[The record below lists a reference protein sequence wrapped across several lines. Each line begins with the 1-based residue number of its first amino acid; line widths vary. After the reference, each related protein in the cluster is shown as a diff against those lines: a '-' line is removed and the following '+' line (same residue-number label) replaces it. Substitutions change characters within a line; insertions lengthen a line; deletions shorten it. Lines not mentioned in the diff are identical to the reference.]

1 MKTFQKIITVLLVG
15 ITLQGYAGEM
25 VDKRLS
31 AEDVNSVSIENLSG
45 DVTIIGWDKKEV
57 TVNGELDKNAE
68 RFIFEK
74 QGSNIKIKVV
84 MPHNNN
90 HGWHGGGSTLTIKMP
105 KDSRMNFSG
114 VSTDIIVDNLSSST
128 EVNTVSGDIKAT
140 NLKKHVELSTVSGSI
155 KSQNLSGK
163 IRLSSVSGDIKDN
176 NSQGRLILKV
186 VSGEIESR
194 SQANEVFVNN
204 VSGDIELALDKVDE
218 FEVSTV
224 SGEVKS
230 KLTLNDSGV
239 VKLSSI
245 SGDIDMRFQSSVQ
258 ANFRLNASAGGDLE
272 NELTSDRAKSAKYG
286 PSSKLYFQTGNG
298 SASFKANTV
307 SGTIKLSSQ

>member
-1 MKTFQKIITVLLVG
+1 MNTLKKITIVLLAS
-15 ITLQGYAGEM
+15 ITLQAYAGEM
-25 VDKRLS
+25 VDKSMS
-31 AEDVNSVSIENLSG
+31 AKGVNNVSIENLRG

-57 TVNGELDKNAE
+57 SVKGELDDKAE
-68 RFIFEK
+68 RFVFEK
-74 QGSNIKIKVV
+74 QGSTIKIKVE

-90 HGWHGGGSTLTIKMP
+90 HGWHRGGSTLTVKIP

-114 VSTDIIVDNLSSST
+114 VSTDVILSNLTSSS
-128 EVNTVSGDIKAT
+128 EVHTVSGDIKAT
-140 NLKKHVELSTVSGSI
+140 DLKKHVELSTVSGSVN
-155 KSQNLSGK
+155 SQNLSGK

-186 VSGEIESR
+186 VSGDIESK
-194 SQANEVFVNN
+194 SQASEVFVNN
-204 VSGDIELALDKVDE
+204 VSGGIELELDKVDE

-224 SGEVKS
+224 SGDVNS

-239 VKLSSI
+239 AKLSSI
-245 SGDIDMRFQSSVQ
+245 SGDIDIRFQSKVQ

-272 NELTSDRAKSAKYG
+272 NELTNDKAKSAKYG
-286 PSSKLYFQTGNG
+286 PSSKLYFQTGDG

-307 SGTIKLSSQ
+307 SGTIKLSSK